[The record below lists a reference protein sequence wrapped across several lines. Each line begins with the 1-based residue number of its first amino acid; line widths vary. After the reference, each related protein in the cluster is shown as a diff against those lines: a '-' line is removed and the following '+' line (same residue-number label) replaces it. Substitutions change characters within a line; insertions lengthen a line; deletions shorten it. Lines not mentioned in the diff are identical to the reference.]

1 MPLFRGTPVD
11 VVLDVRTKVEFW
23 LGHLPGAVNISVDQ
37 LPGALASHPEIT
49 PQKQILVYCASGGRS
64 AMAAQVLRA
73 EGFTK
78 VVDGGGLSAARAE
91 FTA

>member
-1 MPLFRGTPVD
+1 MAQFRGTPVD

-49 PQKQILVYCASGGRS
+49 PDKRILVYCASGGRS
-64 AMAAQVLRA
+64 AMAAQVLKA
-73 EGFTK
+73 EGFAN
-78 VVDGGGLSAARAE
+78 VVDGGGMGAARAE
-91 FTA
+91 FRE